1 MECGHTT
8 GASSSQGQGL
18 VRELDVV
25 MKQGVSAVREQG
37 VVREQGEVKM
47 LNIPIE
53 EQLIRE
59 QDVVMWQNGVTEQ
72 SAVRV

>member
-1 MECGHTT
+1 
-8 GASSSQGQGL
+8 
-18 VRELDVV
+18 

-37 VVREQGEVKM
+37 AVREQWEVKM

-72 SAVRV
+72 RAVRV